1 MIKSMTGYG
10 KAECE
15 VQSKKITVEIKS
27 LNSKQLDLNIKI
39 PSIYKEKE
47 FEIRNELS
55 RELVRG
61 KVDFYISTDT
71 AVEETSVSVNTKV
84 IQSYYQQVAATAK
97 ELNLI
102 LPDNILTSL
111 LRLPDALKSEKQEM
125 TDEEWNAIFSNT
137 KSAIVQLN
145 QFRIQEGNALEKDI
159 VDRINLIT
167 SLAGDLEPYETQRI
181 EKLKLKI
188 KQSLAELS
196 IEKIDQNRFEQE
208 LIYYIEKLDITEE
221 KVRLANHC
229 SYFLETIAEVESSGK
244 KLAFIVQEVGREIN
258 TIGSKANDADMQKIV
273 IRMKDELE
281 KIKEQINNVL

>member
-1 MIKSMTGYG
+1 MTGYG

-71 AVEETSVSVNTKV
+71 AIEETSVSVNTKV
-84 IQSYYQQVAATAK
+84 LRSYYQQVAETAK
-97 ELNLI
+97 ELNLT
-102 LPDNILTSL
+102 LPDDILTSL

-125 TDEEWNAIFSNT
+125 TDEEWNAILSNT
-137 KSAIVQLN
+137 KSAIVLLN

-159 VDRINLIT
+159 LDRINLIT
-167 SLAGDLEPYETQRI
+167 SLATDLEPFETQRI
-181 EKLKLKI
+181 EKLKMRI

-196 IEKIDQNRFEQE
+196 IEKVDQNRFEQE

-229 SYFLETIAEVESSGK
+229 SYFLETIADTESSGK
-244 KLAFIVQEVGREIN
+244 KLAFIVQEIGREIN

>member
-1 MIKSMTGYG
+1 MTGYG

-84 IQSYYQQVAATAK
+84 LRSYYQQIAETAK
-97 ELNLI
+97 ELNLT
-102 LPDNILTSL
+102 LPDDILTSL
-111 LRLPDALKSEKQEM
+111 LRLPDALKSEKQEI
-125 TDEEWNAIFSNT
+125 TDEEWNAILSNT
-137 KSAIVQLN
+137 KSAIVLLN

-159 VDRINLIT
+159 LDRINLIT
-167 SLAGDLEPYETQRI
+167 SLATDLEPFETQRI
-181 EKLKLKI
+181 EKLKMRI
-188 KQSLAELS
+188 KQSLAELG
-196 IEKIDQNRFEQE
+196 IEKVDQNRFEQE

-229 SYFLETIAEVESSGK
+229 SYFLETIADVESSGK
-244 KLAFIVQEVGREIN
+244 KLAFIVQEIGREIN